1 LPNLTVH
8 DGDLKPMVEILPVQ
22 IKGQYL
28 SQKKQNVLLPP
39 PINRGG
45 FHAPSMEKFEAKV

>member
-8 DGDLKPMVEILPVQ
+8 DGDLKPIVEILPVQ
-22 IKGQYL
+22 IKGQDL